1 MLVGAAVT
9 RFAAC
14 RDALAMAGRL
24 ERGSVRGKFEIEAVE
39 HLLPGADGAANGIS
53 GGDAASDTIQG
64 FPAGQLMSPQSAPVD
79 HLTLKLLTPLRLHGA
94 SREAPTF
101 HALMRSLL
109 RRAAALASF
118 DPAVGAQDEAETAAL
133 LGLAKGV
140 QARES
145 ALTWFDWER
154 ASPSKGE
161 WMKLGGYVGSLGF
174 AGEMAPFV
182 PYLRLGEW
190 VHVGGKTSFGLG
202 KYRSVI
208 SRGAAHGDIDHQA

>member
-118 DPAVGAQDEAETAAL
+118 DPAVGAQDEAETALRARQ
-133 LGLAKGV
+133 GV
-140 QARES
+140 QARIG
-145 ALTWFDWER
+145 ADL
-154 ASPSKGE
+154 
-161 WMKLGGYVGSLGF
+161 V
-174 AGEMAPFV
+174 
-182 PYLRLGEW
+182 RLGARLAQQGQW
-190 VHVGGKTSFGLG
+190 MARRSWIPRFRGRWRRSCRTCGWASGCTWKTSFGL

-208 SRGAAHGDIDHQA
+208 SRSRAWNIDHQA